1 MITLHNT
8 TAINKDIIILKT
20 ETIITIIKDINSKIP
35 EVILITDKI
44 TPKKVNTMMII
55 IIKVEIVNIKIE
67 KEIDT
72 PLETEKEKEREIT
85 MIQDTHKNTVEAII
99 IIKSMIITDQ
109 DQEVKNIVEIK
120 NINTGIKISILNL
133 TIIIIVINNTII
145 IEEAVIKITM
155 ITEKEEVRVVIRLN
169 YILKIKEINTHLNL
183 TIIKKAL
190 LEY

>member
-55 IIKVEIVNIKIE
+55 ITKVEIVNIKIE